1 MQLTETEIYEII
13 KEEVKNFLDETIE
26 TVQEVDAQT
35 FPGAEKWTEPG
46 EGYFDDSGNFVY
58 VGLTDPRLDPPE
70 ASSVRGTRMRKRVKP
85 SGIDLHG
92 HDVSRI
98 KRGAKR
104 SFTQTS

>member
-1 MQLTETEIYEII
+1 
-13 KEEVKNFLDETIE
+13 
-26 TVQEVDAQT
+26 
-35 FPGAEKWTEPG
+35 
-46 EGYFDDSGNFVY
+46 VY